1 MSAVAKVEVIESRY
15 SVEVFPPDSDVRR
28 IDVETPSQVSVLLA
42 NESSLYSQIAAA
54 LSTAIDALGYPAIP
68 AGNGEFLRI
77 VHTISGLTAAD
88 AYVVPAGKKLIVT
101 GFYSRSYNGDFT
113 QVWPGIRRGGTVYEL
128 SPNILP
134 SSPTS
139 SLITAAPLF
148 ILDPGDALT
157 LRGDNAAGPRQI
169 VVSGK
174 LVPADVGVRSVI
186 SILGTSRTLI
196 YTVPPGKTTL
206 VFNDDPSLAL
216 RQGIMRVVNRSG
228 ASRTVTTWHALAS
241 ESFETVVPVASSGS
255 VGNNNALSVSVPGVL
270 VAGESLAGQVNN
282 ATSYTAVLLNVLEI

>member
-1 MSAVAKVEVIESRY
+1 MSAVAKVEVTENRY
-15 SVEVFPPDSDVRR
+15 SVDVFPPDSDVRR
-28 IDVETPSQVSVLLA
+28 LDVETPSQVSVVLA
-42 NESSLYSQIAAA
+42 NESSLYSRIAAA
-54 LSTAIDALGYPAIP
+54 LGAAVDGLGYPAIP

-77 VHTISGLTAAD
+77 VHTISGLAADD

-101 GFYSRSYNGDFT
+101 GFYSRSYSSDFT

-157 LRGDNAAGPRQI
+157 LRGDNAAGPRQV

-174 LVPADVGVRSVI
+174 LVPSDVGVKSVI
-186 SILGTSRTLI
+186 GVLGTARTLI
-196 YTVPPGKTTL
+196 YTVPAGKVAL

-216 RQGIMRVVNRSG
+216 RQGVMRVVNRSG

-241 ESFETVVPVASSGS
+241 ENFETVVPVASSGS
-255 VGNNNALSVSVPGVL
+255 VSNNNSLAVRVPGVM
-270 VAGESLAGQVNN
+270 VAGESLAGQVSN
-282 ATSYTAVLLNVLEI
+282 ATSYTGVLLNVFEA